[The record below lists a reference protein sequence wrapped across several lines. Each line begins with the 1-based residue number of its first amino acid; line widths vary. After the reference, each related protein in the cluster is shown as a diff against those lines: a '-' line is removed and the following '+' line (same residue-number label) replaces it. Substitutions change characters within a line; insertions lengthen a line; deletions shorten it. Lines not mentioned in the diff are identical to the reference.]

1 MGRVLIVDDEPHM
14 RRILVTSLARD
25 KHVVTEA
32 CGLEEARNL
41 LASSRFDAVVTD
53 QKMPDGDGLEVLA
66 RLRELDPSTAVVIL
80 TAYATV
86 ELAVESMR
94 KGAFDFVTKPFQTD
108 VLRAAVRRA
117 CEHTALLRENGVL
130 RQTLVKME
138 GPAEIIGISGAM
150 AAVRETVA
158 RVAPTGATV
167 LIQGETGTGKEVAAR
182 AIHRMSLRALKPFI
196 AVNCAS
202 ITESLLEAELFGH
215 EKGAFTGAERTREG
229 LFEAANEGTLF
240 LDEVGDMSLT
250 AQAKLLRVLMDG
262 QIMRVGSTRGRSVDV
277 RVLVATNRDLE
288 AAVRQGRFRQD
299 LYYRLAVVPVHIPPL
314 RERPED
320 IPGLCALFCRLAARE
335 LKQPLRPLSVEAI
348 RKLRRYSFPGNVRE
362 LKNLIERA
370 LILSSGCEVG
380 PDQLLIPAEESKPE
394 RPAEPRDT
402 CTTWVDLLPESV
414 NLRSIMESV
423 ERDLIDRA
431 LRSSGGV
438 RAEAARRLGLSR
450 SELAYKLGKPGN
462 GVLAGPTSAGSERK
476 SAECRSPLGQRSPD
490 GLNGHDRVYSELVHQ
505 AAAAVGGAGQDHH
518 PGAIEQQKD

>member
-14 RRILVTSLARD
+14 RRILASSLGRD

-32 CGLEEARNL
+32 CGLTEARSL
-41 LASSRFDAVVTD
+41 LAASRFDAVVTD
-53 QKMPDGDGLEVLA
+53 QKMPDGDGLDVLA
-66 RLRELDPSTAVVIL
+66 RLRELDPTTALVML
-80 TAYATV
+80 TAHATV

-94 KGAFDFVTKPFQTD
+94 QGAFDFVTKPFQTE
-108 VLRAAVRRA
+108 VVRAAVRRA

-138 GPAEIIGISGAM
+138 GPAEIVGISDAM
-150 AAVRETVA
+150 AGVREAIA

-167 LIQGETGTGKEVAAR
+167 LIHGETGTGKEMAAR
-182 AIHRMSLRALKPFI
+182 AIHRMSPRASKPFI

-215 EKGAFTGAERTREG
+215 EKGAFTGADRAREG

-320 IPGLCALFCRLAARE
+320 IPGLCALFCRHAATD
-335 LKQPLRPLSVEAI
+335 LKQPLRPLSIEAI

-370 LILSSGCEVG
+370 LILSSGSEVG
-380 PDQLLIPAEESKPE
+380 PDQLPVPAEEE
-394 RPAEPRDT
+394 TANRPVEPDDV
-402 CTTWVDLLPESV
+402 CSTWVDLLPESV
-414 NLRSIMESV
+414 NLRLILENV

-450 SELAYKLGKPGN
+450 SDLAYKLGKLGN
-462 GVLAGPTSAGSERK
+462 GAPAGQSSAGSEK
-476 SAECRSPLGQRSPD
+476 TTTDCPPALPQRLPD
-490 GLNGHDRVYSELVHQ
+490 GLHGHDRVDAELMHQ
-505 AAAAVGGAGQDHH
+505 ASAVMGRIGQNHH
-518 PGAIEQQKD
+518 PRAVQQQKD